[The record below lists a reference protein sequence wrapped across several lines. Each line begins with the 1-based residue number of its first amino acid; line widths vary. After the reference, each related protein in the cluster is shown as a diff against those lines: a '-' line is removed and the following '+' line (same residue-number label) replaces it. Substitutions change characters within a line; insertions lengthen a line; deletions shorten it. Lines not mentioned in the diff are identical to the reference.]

1 MSYGPDQ
8 ILDGV
13 GKSDYERYL
22 KLSELLQLQPVKES
36 WKHRDE
42 LLFTVVHQTSE
53 LWLKHASAEAG
64 QATAYLKDNQ
74 IRSALRLFPRILL
87 AIKYC
92 HESLDMLEQM
102 SPWDYQQVR
111 RALGHGSGFDSPGM
125 NSIRKAIPPLGV
137 EFNRLLGVEKI
148 DLIQLFLRHTEFED
162 LYLLA
167 EALIELDERMYMW
180 RHRHFKVVERSIG
193 LKVSGTQGTPVEILS
208 RLNNFTFFPELW
220 DARTAITN
228 HAIAEEGEN

>member
-64 QATAYLKDNQ
+64 QAAAYLKDNQ

-148 DLIQLFLRHTEFED
+148 DLIQLFIRHTEFED

-167 EALIELDERMYMW
+167 ESLIELDERMYLW

-228 HAIAEEGEN
+228 YAIAEEGEN

>member
-8 ILDGV
+8 ILEGE

-22 KLSELLQLQPVKES
+22 KLSELLKLQPTKDA

-53 LWLKHASAEAG
+53 LWLKHATAEAN
-64 QATAYLKDNQ
+64 QATDYLKNNE
-74 IRSALRLFPRILL
+74 IRAALRLFPRLML

-125 NSIRKAIPPLGV
+125 NSIRKAFPPLGV
-137 EFNRLLGVEKI
+137 EFKRMLNADKL
-148 DLIQLFLRHTEFED
+148 DLVQLFVRHPEFETLD
-162 LYLLA
+162 LLA
-167 EALIELDERMYMW
+167 EALIELDERMYLW
-180 RHRHFKVVERSIG
+180 RNRHFKVVERSIG

-208 RLNNFTFFPELW
+208 RLNSFTFFPELW
-220 DARTAITN
+220 DARTAVTN
-228 HAIAEEGEN
+228 YAIAQEGEN

>member
-64 QATAYLKDNQ
+64 QASTYLKDNQ

>member
-64 QATAYLKDNQ
+64 QAAAYLKDNQ

-137 EFNRLLGVEKI
+137 EFNRLLRVEKI
-148 DLIQLFLRHTEFED
+148 DLIQLFIRHTEFED

-167 EALIELDERMYMW
+167 ESLIELDERMYLW

-208 RLNNFTFFPELW
+208 KLNNFTFFPELW

-228 HAIAEEGEN
+228 YAIAEEGEN

>member
-1 MSYGPDQ
+1 M
-8 ILDGV
+8 
-13 GKSDYERYL
+13 
-22 KLSELLQLQPVKES
+22 
-36 WKHRDE
+36 
-42 LLFTVVHQTSE
+42 
-53 LWLKHASAEAG
+53 
-64 QATAYLKDNQ
+64 
-74 IRSALRLFPRILL
+74 L

-137 EFNRLLGVEKI
+137 EFKRMLNAEKI
-148 DLIQLFLRHTEFED
+148 DLVQLFVRHTEFEN

-167 EALIELDERMYMW
+167 EALIELDERMYLW
-180 RHRHFKVVERSIG
+180 RNRHFKVVERSIG

-208 RLNNFTFFPELW
+208 RLNSFTFFPELW
-220 DARTAITN
+220 DARTAVTN
-228 HAIAEEGEN
+228 YAIAQEGEN

>member
-8 ILDGV
+8 ILEGD

-22 KLSELLQLQPVKES
+22 KLSELLKLQPTKEA

-53 LWLKHASAEAG
+53 LWLKHATAEAT
-64 QATAYLKDNQ
+64 QALVFLKNNE
-74 IRSALRLFPRILL
+74 IRPALRLFPRIFL

-125 NSIRKAIPPLGV
+125 NSMRKAIPPLGI
-137 EFNRLLGVEKI
+137 EFKRLLNVEKI
-148 DLIQLFLRHTEFED
+148 DLVQLFVRHTEFEN

-167 EALIELDERMYMW
+167 EALIELDERMYLW

-208 RLNNFTFFPELW
+208 RLNRFTFFPELW
-220 DARTAITN
+220 DARTAVTN
-228 HAIAEEGEN
+228 YAIAEEGEN

>member
-64 QATAYLKDNQ
+64 QAAAYLKDNQ

-148 DLIQLFLRHTEFED
+148 DLIQLFIRHTEFED

-167 EALIELDERMYMW
+167 ESLIELDERMYFW

-228 HAIAEEGEN
+228 YAIAEEGEN

>member
-8 ILDGV
+8 ILNGE

-22 KLSELLQLQPVKES
+22 KLSELLKLQPVKET

-53 LWLKHASAEAG
+53 LWLKHATAETI
-64 QATAYLKDNQ
+64 QAASFLANND
-74 IRSALRLFPRILL
+74 IRPALRLFPRILL

-125 NSIRKAIPPLGV
+125 NSIRKSIPLLGV
-137 EFNRLLGVEKI
+137 EFKRMLTSEGI
-148 DLIQLFLRHTEFED
+148 DLVQLFVRHTEFED

-167 EALIELDERMYMW
+167 EALIELDERMYLW

-208 RLNNFTFFPELW
+208 RLNNFSFFPELW
-220 DARTAITN
+220 DARTAVTN
-228 HAIAEEGEN
+228 YAIAEEGEN

>member
-64 QATAYLKDNQ
+64 QAAAYLKDNQ

-102 SPWDYQQVR
+102 SPWDYQHVR

-148 DLIQLFLRHTEFED
+148 DLIQLFIRHTEFED

-167 EALIELDERMYMW
+167 ESLIELDERMYLW

-228 HAIAEEGEN
+228 YAIAEEGEN